1 MNFIN
6 EINQLPSIKNLI
18 NDYEIKPLKKLG
30 QNFILDLNI
39 TNNIAKTAICLNKDI
54 IEIGPGPGGLTRSIF
69 IQGANSITA
78 IEKDNNSIRSL
89 KGLKNICGEKLQ
101 IIHNDVLNVKLSDLG
116 PFPKSIIANLPYNI
130 SSKLIISWLK
140 EININKNVLIDD
152 ITITIQRELANK
164 IVCKTGDSNYGR
176 ISLITNLLSEVKKK
190 IELPPSVFFPKPNVY
205 SSVIKITPLKKP
217 RFQVNLSTFERLTQS
232 AFGNRRKMLRQ
243 SLKLF
248 GGSAFLR
255 LANIDDKLRA
265 QDLSTYDFCKLS
277 NLYDD
282 RNFQK
287 L

>member
-39 TNNIAKTAICLNKDI
+39 TNNIAKTAICQNKDI

-152 ITITIQRELANK
+152 ITITIQRELADK

-190 IELPPSVFFPKPNVY
+190 IELPPSVFFPKPRVY

-217 RFQVNLSTFERLTQS
+217 RFQVNLSTFEKLTQS

-277 NLYDD
+277 NLYDEK
-282 RNFQK
+282 NFQ
-287 L
+287 

>member
-1 MNFIN
+1 MKFIN

-39 TNNIAKTAICLNKDI
+39 TNNIAKTAICQNKDI

-78 IEKDNNSIRSL
+78 IEKDSNSIRSL
-89 KGLKNICGEKLQ
+89 KGLKNICGEKLH

-190 IELPPSVFFPKPNVY
+190 IELPPSVFFPKPRENT
-205 SSVIKITPLKKP
+205 STLTPNSFATP
-217 RFQVNLSTFERLTQS
+217 
-232 AFGNRRKMLRQ
+232 
-243 SLKLF
+243 
-248 GGSAFLR
+248 
-255 LANIDDKLRA
+255 
-265 QDLSTYDFCKLS
+265 
-277 NLYDD
+277 
-282 RNFQK
+282 
-287 L
+287 

>member
-1 MNFIN
+1 MSFIN

-89 KGLKNICGEKLQ
+89 KGLKNICGEKLH

-152 ITITIQRELANK
+152 ITITIQRELADK
-164 IVCKTGDSNYGR
+164 IVCKTGESNYGR

-217 RFQVNLSTFERLTQS
+217 RFQVNLSTFEKLTKS

-277 NLYDD
+277 NLYDE
-282 RNFQK
+282 RNFQ
-287 L
+287 

>member
-277 NLYDD
+277 NLYDE
-282 RNFQK
+282 RNFQ
-287 L
+287 